1 MSEAKVRGTVHL
13 VEETK
18 TYGQK
23 GFQKRLVVLER
34 DEGRFTNY
42 IPLEFLR
49 DDCQRADDLN
59 VGDEIEATY
68 RLNGRKWQRDPQSEV
83 KYFISAEVVDF
94 KVLASAGETAKA
106 SANANAEL
114 AEASEASE
122 AVDEDDVP
130 F

>member
-1 MSEAKVRGTVHL
+1 MSEAKVRGVVHL

-49 DDCQRADDLN
+49 DECQMADDLN

-68 RLNGRKWQRDPQSEV
+68 KLNGRKWQRDPQSEV
-83 KYFISAEVVDF
+83 KYFLSAEVVKFD
-94 KVLASAGETAKA
+94 VVAKA
-106 SANANAEL
+106 EDTPARADEANENEAL
-114 AEASEASE
+114 A
-122 AVDEDDVP
+122 DGDVP

>member
-1 MSEAKVRGTVHL
+1 MSEAKIRGTVHV

-42 IPLEFLR
+42 IPLEFVR
-49 DDCQRADDLN
+49 DSCQQADDLN

-68 RLNGRKWQRDPQSEV
+68 RLNGRKWQKDPQSEV
-83 KYFISAEVVDF
+83 KYFVSAEVVNFSVVARAGDRESAAAA
-94 KVLASAGETAKA
+94 ASAASDEAWGED
-106 SANANAEL
+106 
-114 AEASEASE
+114 ASE
-122 AVDEDDVP
+122 DPDDVP

>member
-1 MSEAKVRGTVHL
+1 MSEAKVQGTVHL

-42 IPLEFLR
+42 IPVEFLR
-49 DDCQRADDLN
+49 DDCQRADELN
-59 VGDEIEATY
+59 VGDEVEVTY

-83 KYFISAEVVDF
+83 KYFMSAEVVDF
-94 KVLASAGETAKA
+94 KVLSSGGDAAPA
-106 SANANAEL
+106 SANAKL
-114 AEASEASE
+114 AEAADD
-122 AVDEDDVP
+122 VDEDDVP